1 MKKKIKVLFLD
12 IDGTLTDGQIYIGD
26 SWNCFEGTINQE
38 NNLKL
43 AKRYWSSKKNQ
54 LGKEPI
60 IEVLVNG
67 KIKVI
72 EIVKEVNQ
80 KN

>member
-1 MKKKIKVLFLD
+1 M
-12 IDGTLTDGQIYIGD
+12 Q
-26 SWNCFEGTINQE
+26 
-38 NNLKL
+38 
-43 AKRYWSSKKNQ
+43 KNQ